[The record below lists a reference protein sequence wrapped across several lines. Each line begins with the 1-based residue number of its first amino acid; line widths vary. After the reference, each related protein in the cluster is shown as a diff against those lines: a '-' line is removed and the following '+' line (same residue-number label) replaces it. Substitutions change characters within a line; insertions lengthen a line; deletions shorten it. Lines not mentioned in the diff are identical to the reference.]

1 MIDPDAL
8 PQAIEAWGCLDSLPD
23 LDAAIIA
30 RALSASERQELAE
43 IISRARAWL
52 VRLETHM
59 ADDAAIVADYLGG
72 IGRD

>member
-59 ADDAAIVADYLGG
+59 ADDAALVADCLGG
-72 IGRD
+72 LGES